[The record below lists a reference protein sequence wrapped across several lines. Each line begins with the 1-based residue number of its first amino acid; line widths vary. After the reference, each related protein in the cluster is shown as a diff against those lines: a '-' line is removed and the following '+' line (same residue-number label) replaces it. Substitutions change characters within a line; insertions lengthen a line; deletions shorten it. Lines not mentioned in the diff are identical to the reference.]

1 MTSSKVESK
10 DSYGSRA
17 DRALETHLLQKQ
29 IKGWIGTIGS
39 SSALWKFIRALVNV
53 DIATYVRAILG
64 CSNVPLEYQKVF
76 REAIPG
82 QAHGL
87 FLYAKL
93 AMDIFLKP
101 GASAQEVLQAL
112 LKDMSVIYSNL
123 LREHSRSLMEMEM
136 ADVIKVTHASLANQ
150 DLTLSKDS
158 KGIDQALEMFVEN
171 NHWLRIW
178 LEMRWEEGHGGVTPL
193 HVAARYG
200 LYRLFFWAAESGRK
214 DIVKSLI
221 DPLWT
226 KLLLERSV
234 DPNNADN
241 KGYIPLH
248 NPGNTDNMSQLIET
262 DHADI
267 NAAIPSNGKTP
278 LFFFLDRNATF
289 LAHKSL
295 DYGQDCK
302 VVDREGNEELHVAL
316 GKSNSDARIIK
327 KLIEAGTDD
336 NLSNKSDIT
345 PMDVMRLSG
354 EYAKEIWG
362 MLLRAGADINAK
374 DKYGRT
380 ALFRMERP
388 RLDLFFGQGLDPQ
401 VVDGDGNTLL
411 HEFSW
416 HPSNFDN
423 FTSVIPVWK
432 QLLDLRLDPEKTNQ
446 KVRTPLQNLPCK
458 AHRGWGEPD
467 ATYPMDLLLSRM
479 KTIDAA
485 DEDGINPL
493 HIVVTTSEYHAKE
506 LIDADANVKTS
517 GLREACDLF
526 GVEHALWNAPHRR
539 ALEPGNG
546 DATGL

>member
-1 MTSSKVESK
+1 
-10 DSYGSRA
+10 
-17 DRALETHLLQKQ
+17 
-29 IKGWIGTIGS
+29 
-39 SSALWKFIRALVNV
+39 
-53 DIATYVRAILG
+53 
-64 CSNVPLEYQKVF
+64 
-76 REAIPG
+76 
-82 QAHGL
+82 
-87 FLYAKL
+87 
-93 AMDIFLKP
+93 
-101 GASAQEVLQAL
+101 
-112 LKDMSVIYSNL
+112 
-123 LREHSRSLMEMEM
+123 M
-136 ADVIKVTHASLANQ
+136 AD
-150 DLTLSKDS
+150 
-158 KGIDQALEMFVEN
+158 
-171 NHWLRIW
+171 
-178 LEMRWEEGHGGVTPL
+178 
-193 HVAARYG
+193 
-200 LYRLFFWAAESGRK
+200 RLFFWAAESGRK

-380 ALFRMERP
+380 ALFRMVKSRTSK
-388 RLDLFFGQGLDPQ
+388 
-401 VVDGDGNTLL
+401 TLT
-411 HEFSW
+411 E
-416 HPSNFDN
+416 
-423 FTSVIPVWK
+423 T
-432 QLLDLRLDPEKTNQ
+432 
-446 KVRTPLQNLPCK
+446 
-458 AHRGWGEPD
+458 
-467 ATYPMDLLLSRM
+467 
-479 KTIDAA
+479 
-485 DEDGINPL
+485 
-493 HIVVTTSEYHAKE
+493 
-506 LIDADANVKTS
+506 
-517 GLREACDLF
+517 
-526 GVEHALWNAPHRR
+526 
-539 ALEPGNG
+539 
-546 DATGL
+546 